1 MRITIDF
8 NNVMSE
14 RVGPEGGI
22 RPEEIDGLRE
32 RAKSIHNRLTEG
44 REKGEIGFYNLPYDL
59 TTLRDIKR
67 LSKEI
72 RDDFDT
78 FVLFGIG
85 GSCLGP
91 KAIFTALR
99 HPYHNLLSKPAPE
112 CLNQGKGR
120 RFPRVFFFDNI
131 DPDGFQGLL
140 DVIDIKRTV
149 FNVISKSGETPET
162 VSQFMII
169 KRLLERGVGKEANK
183 HLIIT
188 TDPKRGCLR
197 RIADEEGIKCLQIPP
212 NVGGRYSA
220 LSSVGLLPSAVA
232 GIDIEEL
239 LSGARFMDDLT
250 KTDVLWKNPAY
261 ISAVIQ
267 YLAYQRGKRILVFMP
282 YSSALSEIADWF
294 IQLWAESLGK
304 ERSLKGEVV
313 NMGPT
318 PIKAIGT
325 TDQHAQLQLF
335 MEGPYDKLITFLTVG
350 RFHSKIPIPE
360 VYQDIEGMA
369 YLGGHTMEGLYQA
382 ERVAVEIALTKKG
395 RINYT
400 IHLPEINP
408 FTIGQL
414 LFFFEVQTAFAGGL
428 FDVNPFDQP
437 GVEEGKRLVYGIL
450 GKRGYEDRGREVK
463 AWSKRDKGYV
473 I

>member
-1 MRITIDF
+1 
-8 NNVMSE
+8 MSE
-14 RVGPEGGI
+14 RVGPQGI

-32 RAKSIHNRLTEG
+32 RVRFIHNRLAEG
-44 REKGEIGFYNLPYDL
+44 RKRGKIGFYNLPYDL
-59 TTLRDIKR
+59 TILKDIKR
-67 LSKEI
+67 LSRKI
-72 RDDFDT
+72 RDEFDT

-99 HPYHNLLSKPAPE
+99 HPYHNIPSNVPE
-112 CLNQGKGR
+112 CFDQGKER

-140 DVIDIKRTV
+140 DVLDIKRTV
-149 FNVISKSGETPET
+149 FNVISKTGETAET

-169 KRLLERGVGKEANK
+169 KRLLEKRVGKKANR

-188 TDPKRGCLR
+188 TDPKRGGLR
-197 RIADEEGIKCLQIPP
+197 RIVDEEGIKGLPIPP
-212 NVGGRYSA
+212 VVGGRYSA

-239 LSGARFMDDLT
+239 LSGARYMDDMT
-250 KTDVLWKNPAY
+250 KTDDLWKNPAY

-282 YSSALSEIADWF
+282 YSNALRGIADWF

-313 NMGPT
+313 NIGPT

-335 MEGPYDKLITFLTVG
+335 MEGPYDKIITFLAVG
-350 RFHSKIPIPE
+350 SFHSKVSIPRI
-360 VYQDIEGMA
+360 YQDIEGMG
-369 YLGGHTMEGLYQA
+369 YLGGHTMEELFHT
-382 ERVAVEIALTKKG
+382 EKVATEVALTKKG

-414 LFFFEVQTAFAGGL
+414 LFLFEVQTAFTGGL

-437 GVEEGKRLVYGIL
+437 GVEEGKRFVYGML
-450 GKRGYEDRGREVK
+450 GKKGYEDKGKEVK
-463 AWSKRDKGYV
+463 EWSKRDKRYV